1 MLRISGMTDLTRDD
15 GVNNVIPAQAGN
27 SMHAR

>member
-15 GVNNVIPAQAGN
+15 GLNSVIPAQAWN
-27 SMHAR
+27 FEHAR